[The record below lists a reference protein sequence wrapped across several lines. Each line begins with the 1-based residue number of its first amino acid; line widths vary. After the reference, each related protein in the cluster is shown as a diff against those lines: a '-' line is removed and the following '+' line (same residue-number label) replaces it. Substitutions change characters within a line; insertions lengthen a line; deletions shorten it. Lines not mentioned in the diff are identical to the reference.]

1 MAPSW
6 FIRSFLAHRTKERG
20 AAVLGNAP
28 HDAGAAAGRTAA
40 ALAVVDAEFVLKAP
54 ELAVGAA
61 MVAQRGAAGRNG
73 ILEHGLDRRD
83 QPFGVRRGRAIARRQ
98 RRGPALRR
106 EPRAVERLADVDV
119 AEPGHDLLVEK
130 RGFQAGRFIG
140 AGSREAY

>member
-1 MAPSW
+1 MRPSW
-6 FIRSFLAHRTKERG
+6 FIRSLLTYGTKEGG
-20 AAVLGNAP
+20 AAVLRDAP

-83 QPFGVRRGRAIARRQ
+83 QPFGVRRGRAIARPQ
-98 RRGPALRR
+98 RRGPAPRP
-106 EPRAVERLADVDV
+106 EPRPGDRLPAVPSAQ
-119 AEPGHDLLVEK
+119 P
-130 RGFQAGRFIG
+130 
-140 AGSREAY
+140 